1 MKYSVEQIENII
13 YPYMPDSMGEQKNVI
28 EAMNYAFMAGGKRL
42 RPMLVRLAYDLFA
55 EETIGFSIGD
65 DGLFGGT
72 AVDCFMAAIEMIHSY
87 SLIHDDL
94 PALDNDDLRR
104 GKPTVHVK
112 FGEPMGILAGDGL
125 LNYAYETAAKAFRI
139 SPGDIRIE
147 KAFMILT
154 RKPGITGMI
163 GGQTLD
169 VLKTGQ
175 PLTEDEM
182 LYIYENK
189 TAALIECALMCG
201 ATLAGAG
208 NIVVD
213 ALEQAGKNIG
223 LAFQITD
230 DILDVTGDER
240 IIGKPLHSDE
250 KNNKTTYVTLHG
262 IEAAKKAAD
271 DHLKLAESIVAGL
284 SVKDED
290 ARADL
295 IEIIKKLGQRDK

>member
-1 MKYSVEQIENII
+1 
-13 YPYMPDSMGEQKNVI
+13 
-28 EAMNYAFMAGGKRL
+28 
-42 RPMLVRLAYDLFA
+42 
-55 EETIGFSIGD
+55 
-65 DGLFGGT
+65 
-72 AVDCFMAAIEMIHSY
+72 
-87 SLIHDDL
+87 
-94 PALDNDDLRR
+94 
-104 GKPTVHVK
+104 
-112 FGEPMGILAGDGL
+112 
-125 LNYAYETAAKAFRI
+125 
-139 SPGDIRIE
+139 
-147 KAFMILT
+147 MILT